1 MYGIDELRS
10 RVAALKT
17 EIARIQKSRILSQKK
32 KTEKVTPLMY
42 QLMELEKDLVRV
54 ELAQAEPKPPPR
66 EPHTFTHEALQELS
80 DVFRERQESIDRWIN
95 QPLTSPATATVQQ
108 REKSK
113 LKPHERL
120 ALARKRRM
128 AEERE
133 KDRERE
139 RGRER

>member
-54 ELAQAEPKPPPR
+54 ELAQAEPKAPPR
-66 EPHTFTHEALQELS
+66 EPHKFTNEALQELS
-80 DVFRERQESIDRWIN
+80 DVFKQRHDAIERWIN
-95 QPLTSPATATVQQ
+95 QPLASPPPATVPPQ

-128 AEERE
+128 AEGRE
-133 KDRERE
+133 KDRER
-139 RGRER
+139 GRER